1 MSTSTFQVTMSGA
14 APKRRFLTT
23 TTAVDDGAVMRLAVA
38 GEIPVGVTDSADLAN
53 AEEFTFSV
61 SGRAVWEVE
70 AGEAIDPGNMVRCG
84 TLGKAFVC
92 DPGDLYAVGMALDDA
107 AAAGTVIR
115 VAPLRTVGLGGMTGT
130 VPTVNN
136 AASPFASLTVAAD
149 AHNALLAAL
158 RTRGIIAGT

>member
-23 TTAVDDGAVMRLAVA
+23 AAAVDDGAVMRLAVA
-38 GEIPVGVTDSADLAN
+38 GEIPVGVTDGVDLDAD
-53 AEEFTFSV
+53 EEFTFSV

-84 TLGKAFVC
+84 TLGKAFVT

-107 AAAGTVIR
+107 ASAGTVIR

-130 VPTVNN
+130 APTINN
-136 AASPFASLTVAAD
+136 QGSTFADLAAVTTAY
-149 AHNALLAAL
+149 NALLAAL
-158 RTRGIIAGT
+158 RTRGVIAGF

>member
-1 MSTSTFQVTMSGA
+1 MSTSSFQVTMSGA

-23 TTAVDDGAVMRLAVA
+23 AAAVDDGAVMRLAVA
-38 GEIPVGVTDSADLAN
+38 GEIPVGVTDGADLAN
-53 AEEFTFSV
+53 GEEFTFSV

-70 AGEAIDPGNMVRCG
+70 SGEGIDPGNMVRCG
-84 TLGKAFVC
+84 TSGRAFVC

-115 VAPLRTVGLGGMTGT
+115 VAPLRTVGLGGMSSTA
-130 VPTVNN
+130 PTINN
-136 AASPFASLTVAAD
+136 VASPFASLTAAAD

-158 RTRGIIAGT
+158 RTRGVIAGA